1 MIGALFFLLFN
12 SWKNRLRMRIRR
24 LKRPKYL
31 VGAIVGA
38 LYVYFYFFRFLLFG
52 MGRRAGGGG
61 WSVMPGNA
69 AVKESIGALALCVIV
84 LLAWVIPHERSA
96 LTFTEAEVAFLFP
109 APIRR
114 RTLVH
119 YKLLKSQIGILF
131 TMLIFTVVF
140 GRFRAGG
147 TAWIH
152 ALGWWVIL
160 STLNLHFI
168 GSSFARTMLLDR
180 GISNWKRR
188 IIVLTPA
195 VIALGAV
202 ITWITRTVPPP
213 DMENFSSFYVQRA
226 LASGPLPYLLYP
238 FRLVVRPYLATN
250 ALGFLMAFG
259 PALLLMAAH
268 YWWVVRSNVAFEEAS
283 VEASRKL
290 AERVATI
297 RANRGQWAGRPKKKK
312 RAPFKLRPIG
322 PPAVGL
328 LWKNLIGAGQT
339 FTWRFWLLWAWLVI
353 VMSFVFSENARMMD
367 FSALIG
373 IVAGWLLLMSFLV
386 GPQLVRQDFR
396 RELPMA
402 DVLKAYPLRGW
413 QVALGEL
420 LAPAAILTGVQWLL
434 ILLCVG
440 LLSHFGST
448 EIEFGARV
456 AVAFG
461 VAVVAP
467 ALNLVMLLVPNTA
480 VLLFPGWFQTGKDAP
495 QGIEATGQRLI
506 FALGQMVALA
516 LALMPAAAACV
527 LLFIVLKMV
536 LGPFGAAPI
545 ASVVAALLL
554 AAEAGLGVLFLGRL
568 FERFDLSAESTG
580 NS

>member
-1 MIGALFFLLFN
+1 MIGALFFLVFN

-24 LKRPKYL
+24 LKQPKYL
-31 VGAIVGA
+31 IGAMVGA
-38 LYVYFYFFRFLLFG
+38 LYIYFYFFRFLLFG
-52 MGRRAGGGG
+52 MGRRAAGG
-61 WSVMPGNA
+61 WSVTAGNA
-69 AVKESIGALALCVIV
+69 ALVESIGALVLCVFV

-109 APIRR
+109 APIKRR
-114 RTLVH
+114 ALLH

-147 TAWIH
+147 TAWIR

-188 IIVLTPA
+188 IIVLA
-195 VIALGAV
+195 FVFIALGAV
-202 ITWITRTVPPP
+202 GSWIMRTVPPP
-213 DMENFSSFYVQRA
+213 PDLENFTTYYVQRA
-226 LASGPLPYLLYP
+226 LASGPLPYLLFP
-238 FRLVVRPYLATN
+238 FRLVVRPFLTTN
-250 ALGFLMAFG
+250 ARDFITALG

-268 YWWVVRSNVAFEEAS
+268 YWWVMRSNVAFEEAS

-290 AERVATI
+290 AERVAAI
-297 RANRGQWAGRPKKKK
+297 RANRGQWPGRPKKKK

-339 FTWRFWLLWAWLVI
+339 FTWRFWLIWAWLAI
-353 VMSFVFSENARMMD
+353 VMGFVFSENARMSN
-367 FSALIG
+367 FSVLIG
-373 IVAGWLLLMSFLV
+373 IIAGWLLLMSFLV

-396 RELPMA
+396 RDLPMT

-420 LAPAAILTGVQWLL
+420 FAPAVILTGLQWLL

-440 LLSHFGST
+440 LLSRFAST
-448 EIEFGARV
+448 DIPFGARLS
-456 AVAFG
+456 VAFG
-461 VAVVAP
+461 VAVIAP
-467 ALNLVMLLVPNTA
+467 ALNLVILLVPNAA

-516 LALMPAAAACV
+516 LALTPAAAAFV
-527 LLFIVLKMV
+527 LLFFVLRIV
-536 LGPFGAAPI
+536 LGPLGAAPI
-545 ASVVAALLL
+545 ASVTAALLL
-554 AAEAGLGVLFLGRL
+554 AAEAGLGVMLLGKL
-568 FERFDLSAESTG
+568 FERFDLSTESMG
-580 NS
+580 G